1 MIRLMSTGP
10 MARALAAVKSPT
22 ASTWS
27 STSSSAPS
35 TSGGS
40 VAGRPRLLT
49 RGAPVPT
56 APDRLV
62 DFALGSRRSPNVSR

>member
-10 MARALAAVKSPT
+10 MARARAAVKIPDGLDLVIDQLVG
-22 ASTWS
+22 
-27 STSSSAPS
+27 PIYF
-35 TSGGS
+35 
-40 VAGRPRLLT
+40 RRLT

-62 DFALGSRRSPNVSR
+62 DFALGSRRSSNVSR